1 MIRATA
7 RFAALAALASAFA
20 AGTAHAQQSNEFRW
34 SGRVE
39 PGRAIEIRGINGE
52 IRAERATGA
61 DVEVIA
67 VKTARRSDPASVTVE
82 VIPHADGVT
91 ICSLYPAPANRPPNT
106 CTPGRSS
113 MNVRDNDVQVAYT
126 VRVPNGVRLVA
137 RTTNGLVDVN
147 GLTAE
152 VDVSTT
158 NGGIHIAT
166 QGFARARTTNGDIDV
181 TMGSTTGSA
190 TASDFEF
197 RTTNGDVTV
206 TLPGDLSA
214 ELNASTTNGNFS
226 SDFPVMVQGSFGPR
240 RMEGRIGN
248 GGRQLTLSTTN
259 GDIRLRRTGG

>member
-7 RFAALAALASAFA
+7 RSAALAALASALA
-20 AGTAHAQQSNEFRW
+20 VGTALAQQPDEFRW
-34 SGRVE
+34 SGRVA
-39 PGRAIEIRGINGE
+39 PGQAVEIRGINGE

-61 DVEVIA
+61 DVEVVA
-67 VKTARRSDPASVTVE
+67 VKTARRADPASVTVQ
-82 VIPHADGVT
+82 VIPTADGVT

-106 CTPGRSS
+106 CEPGRSS

-137 RTTNGLVDVN
+137 RTTNGIVDVN
-147 GLTAE
+147 GLTGE

-158 NGGIHIAT
+158 NGAIHIDT

-181 TMGSTTGSA
+181 TMGSTAAS
-190 TASDFEF
+190 TANDFEF

-206 TLPGDLSA
+206 TLPGDLNA